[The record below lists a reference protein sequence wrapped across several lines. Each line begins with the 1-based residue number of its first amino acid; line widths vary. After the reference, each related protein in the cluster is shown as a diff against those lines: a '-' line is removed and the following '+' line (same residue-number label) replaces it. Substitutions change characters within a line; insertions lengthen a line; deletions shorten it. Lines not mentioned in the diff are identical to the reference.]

1 MDSVRKLQE
10 AEGEKLRLRLVEVN
24 DSMNDIDS
32 SIAEIKSNIA
42 ADLQKIMQEA
52 ESKEKV
58 LDAKIDD
65 QGDKLRLG
73 MLTMQSAIGEG
84 RGGEGGEDDD
94 GDVIPLEEV
103 EKMQEEAMD
112 GLRESFAKQ
121 ISEIEQDVQ
130 ELKTNIKQQGD
141 VSYSQTYSQHCR
153 VLTTLFLDHRGQA
166 EEPRQGG
173 GGRQQHHGGQT
184 APEDGLHLLHPG
196 ADEEADR
203 GPPGESLG
211 GSHGHL

>member
-1 MDSVRKLQE
+1 MRRKTDKFSLENIQFLTAELDKQKLYIDSSMDSVRKLQE

-24 DSMNDIDS
+24 DSMNEIDG

-84 RGGEGGEDDD
+84 RGGEEGGEDDD

-141 VSYSQTYSQHCR
+141 VSPLSAVPLSG
-153 VLTTLFLDHRGQA
+153 LDNIISRSS
-166 EEPRQGG
+166 R
-173 GGRQQHHGGQT
+173 
-184 APEDGLHLLHPG
+184 PG
-196 ADEEADR
+196 
-203 GPPGESLG
+203 
-211 GSHGHL
+211 

>member
-73 MLTMQSAIGEG
+73 MLTMQSAIG
-84 RGGEGGEDDD
+84 
-94 GDVIPLEEV
+94 
-103 EKMQEEAMD
+103 
-112 GLRESFAKQ
+112 
-121 ISEIEQDVQ
+121 
-130 ELKTNIKQQGD
+130 
-141 VSYSQTYSQHCR
+141 
-153 VLTTLFLDHRGQA
+153 
-166 EEPRQGG
+166 GG
-173 GGRQQHHGGQT
+173 GGGGG
-184 APEDGLHLLHPG
+184 EVR
-196 ADEEADR
+196 R
-203 GPPGESLG
+203 GDTVCV
-211 GSHGHL
+211 

>member
-32 SIAEIKSNIA
+32 SIAEIKSNIN

-103 EKMQEEAMD
+103 EKMQEEAME

-141 VSYSQTYSQHCR
+141 VSYSQSYCQHWQ
-153 VLTTLFLDHRGQA
+153 VLTAIFSDHRGQA
-166 EEPRQGG
+166 
-173 GGRQQHHGGQT
+173 
-184 APEDGLHLLHPG
+184 
-196 ADEEADR
+196 
-203 GPPGESLG
+203 
-211 GSHGHL
+211 

>member
-1 MDSVRKLQE
+1 MSVQFLTAELDKQKLYIDSSMDSVRKLQE
-10 AEGEKLRLRLVEVN
+10 AEGEKLRLRMVEVN

-84 RGGEGGEDDD
+84 RGGGEGGEDDD

-141 VSYSQTYSQHCR
+141 VS
-153 VLTTLFLDHRGQA
+153 
-166 EEPRQGG
+166 
-173 GGRQQHHGGQT
+173 
-184 APEDGLHLLHPG
+184 
-196 ADEEADR
+196 
-203 GPPGESLG
+203 
-211 GSHGHL
+211 

>member
-10 AEGEKLRLRLVEVN
+10 AEGEKLRLRLVDVN
-24 DSMNDIDS
+24 DSMNEIDS
-32 SIAEIKSNIA
+32 SIAEIKSNIN

-94 GDVIPLEEV
+94 VIPLEEV

-141 VSYSQTYSQHCR
+141 VSYSSPTVS
-153 VLTTLFLDHRGQA
+153 
-166 EEPRQGG
+166 
-173 GGRQQHHGGQT
+173 T
-184 APEDGLHLLHPG
+184 A
-196 ADEEADR
+196 R
-203 GPPGESLG
+203 S
-211 GSHGHL
+211 